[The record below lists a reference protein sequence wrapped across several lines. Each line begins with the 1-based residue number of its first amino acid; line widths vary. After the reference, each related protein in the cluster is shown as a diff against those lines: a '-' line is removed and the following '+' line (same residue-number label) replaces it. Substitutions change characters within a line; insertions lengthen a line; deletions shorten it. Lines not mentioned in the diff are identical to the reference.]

1 MFGYVT
7 INQEELKIRD
17 FKRYRGFYCGLCHS
31 LKMRY
36 GIRGQAILPNDMTFL
51 DILLNALYE
60 VPVTEIESNCI
71 LHPFRKQLMI
81 FNDITDYTADM
92 GLLLAYYKCLD
103 DVSDD
108 GSARGKAG
116 VRLLKKHAE
125 VIMDRYPRQAEAVRT
140 YIEKL
145 SSFEKRKDGSLDE
158 VAGLSGDALGEIFV
172 MKEDDIWADVLRKMG
187 FYMGKFVYLMDAF
200 DDLPEDEKKGLY
212 NPWTPYRDRRD
223 FDALVENTLTM
234 MMTDCAKEFEKLP
247 IVQDVDILRNII
259 YSGVWV
265 KYRGI
270 LKKRNEDRAE

>member
-60 VPVTEIESNCI
+60 APVTEIESNCI

-108 GSARGKAG
+108 GSARG
-116 VRLLKKHAE
+116 
-125 VIMDRYPRQAEAVRT
+125 
-140 YIEKL
+140 
-145 SSFEKRKDGSLDE
+145 
-158 VAGLSGDALGEIFV
+158 
-172 MKEDDIWADVLRKMG
+172 
-187 FYMGKFVYLMDAF
+187 
-200 DDLPEDEKKGLY
+200 
-212 NPWTPYRDRRD
+212 
-223 FDALVENTLTM
+223 
-234 MMTDCAKEFEKLP
+234 
-247 IVQDVDILRNII
+247 
-259 YSGVWV
+259 
-265 KYRGI
+265 
-270 LKKRNEDRAE
+270 